1 MTQKQW
7 LPAGGA
13 QRQSQGLDTRE
24 LEEVLADFHARGAGL
39 NMSVNLSREELY
51 DRDRARAEAEEANR
65 QRRRSTS
72 HEEGDV

>member
-1 MTQKQW
+1 MQW
-7 LPAGGA
+7 LPTGWA
-13 QRQSQGLDTRE
+13 QRQSQGPGTRE
-24 LEEVLADFHARGAGL
+24 LEEVLADFDARGVGL
-39 NMSVNLSREELY
+39 NMSDNLSREELY